1 MRTLLLFLLSFI
13 SLSFSPKEPI
23 RILSYNIR
31 NAKGMDN
38 ITDYQRIAN
47 IITQSKASIIALQEL
62 DSVTQ
67 RSKGVDV
74 LKELSQ
80 TTGMYASYGAAIA
93 FQGGKYGVGLLSKEK
108 PLNQKTI
115 SLPGTEEPRVLL
127 MVEFESYVVFCTH
140 LSLTEKDRIDAVKI
154 IEEAIKA
161 YQKPVL
167 LAGDLNDTPGSTMMQ
182 LLQHHFQLLSSNAFS
197 FPSDKPDRCIDYI
210 LMHHKQKVSVLKA
223 EVLNE
228 PVASDHRPVMVQL
241 NWQ

>member
-1 MRTLLLFLLSFI
+1 MRTLFLFLLSFI

-38 ITDYQRIAN
+38 VTDYKRIAN

-74 LKELSQ
+74 LKEVAE

-93 FQGGKYGVGLLSKEK
+93 FQGGKYGVGVLSKEK
-108 PLNQKTI
+108 PVNQKTI
-115 SLPGTEEPRVLL
+115 PLPGTEEPRVLL
-127 MVEFESYVVFCTH
+127 IVEFEHYVVFCTH
-140 LSLTEKDRIDAVKI
+140 LSLTEKDRIGSVKI

-167 LAGDLNDTPGSTMMQ
+167 LAGDLNDIPGSPMMQ
-182 LLQHHFQLLSSNAFS
+182 LLQHHFQLLSSNVFS

-210 LMHHKQKVSVLKA
+210 LVHTNKQSVRVIQT

-228 PVASDHRPVMVQL
+228 PVASDHRPVLVEL
-241 NWQ
+241 NW

>member
-1 MRTLLLFLLSFI
+1 MLRSFFI
-13 SLSFSPKEPI
+13 FISFVSLSFSPAEPL

-38 ITDYQRIAN
+38 ITDYKRIAT

-74 LKELSQ
+74 LKELSKA
-80 TTGMYASYGAAIA
+80 TGLYASYAAAIA
-93 FQGGKYGVGLLSKEK
+93 FQGGKYGVGVLSKEK
-108 PLNQKTI
+108 PVKQKTI
-115 SLPGTEEPRVLL
+115 PLPGTEEPRVLL
-127 MVEFESYVVFCTH
+127 IVEFDHYVVFCTH
-140 LSLTEKDRIDAVKI
+140 LSLTEKDRITSVKI
-154 IEEAIKA
+154 IEEQLKA

-167 LAGDLNDTPGSTMMQ
+167 LAGDLNDIPGTTMMQ
-182 LLQHHFQLLSSNAFS
+182 MLQQSFQVVSANGLS
-197 FPSDKPDRCIDYI
+197 FPSDQPDRCIDYI
-210 LMHHKQKVSVLKA
+210 LLRHQQKIQVLKT

-228 PVASDHRPVMVQL
+228 PVASDHRPLMVEL

>member
-1 MRTLLLFLLSFI
+1 MGKFFLSLLSFI
-13 SLSFSPKEPI
+13 LLSFSPAEPI

-38 ITDYQRIAN
+38 VTDYKRIAN
-47 IITQSKASIIALQEL
+47 IITQSKTSIVALQEL

-74 LKELSQ
+74 LKELSE
-80 TTGMYASYGAAIA
+80 TTRMYASYGAAID
-93 FQGGKYGVGLLSKEK
+93 FQGGKYGVGVLSKEK
-108 PLNQKTI
+108 PLHQKTI
-115 SLPGTEEPRVLL
+115 PLPGTEEPRVLL
-127 MVEFESYVVFCTH
+127 IVEFKNYVVFNTH
-140 LSLTEKDRIDAVKI
+140 FSLTEKDRISSVKI
-154 IEEAIKA
+154 IEEALKA

-167 LAGDLNDTPGSTMMQ
+167 LAGDLNDTPGSNMMQ

-210 LMHHKQKVSVLKA
+210 MAHTKGKIQVLQS

-228 PVASDHRPVMVQL
+228 PIASDHRPVFVAVTLQ
-241 NWQ
+241 

>member
-1 MRTLLLFLLSFI
+1 MRISFLILLSFVL
-13 SLSFSPKEPI
+13 LSFSSKEPI

-38 ITDYQRIAN
+38 VTDYQRIAN

-80 TTGMYASYGAAIA
+80 TTGMYASYGAAIS
-93 FQGGKYGVGLLSKEK
+93 FQGGKYGVGVLSKEK

-115 SLPGTEEPRVLL
+115 PLPGTEEPRVLL
-127 MVEFESYVVFCTH
+127 IVEFEHYVVFCTH
-140 LSLTEKDRIDAVKI
+140 LSLTEKDRISAVKI

-210 LMHHKQKVSVLKA
+210 LMHHKQKATVLQA

-228 PVASDHRPVMVQL
+228 LVASDHRPVMVQL
-241 NWQ
+241 NW